1 MISYVV
7 EHNVEGELEAGFVEG
22 NANEEEASVNEGNGE
37 TIVTYLQM

>member
-22 NANEEEASVNEGNGE
+22 NANERKLVLMK
-37 TIVTYLQM
+37 IMVKQ